1 MKVLAE
7 LGVDTAGAIALGA
20 LTPIERAALV
30 SSDTEGLRPM
40 DLEVMLDRG
49 AGGAR
54 RILERGRRRY
64 VKAYIAAREAAGGP
78 ERRGPIAER
87 VREVAQIALM
97 GGERPS

>member
-1 MKVLAE
+1 MKALAE
-7 LGVDTAGAIALGA
+7 LGVDSAGAIALGA

-54 RILERGRRRY
+54 RILERARRRY

-78 ERRGPIAER
+78 GRRGPIAER